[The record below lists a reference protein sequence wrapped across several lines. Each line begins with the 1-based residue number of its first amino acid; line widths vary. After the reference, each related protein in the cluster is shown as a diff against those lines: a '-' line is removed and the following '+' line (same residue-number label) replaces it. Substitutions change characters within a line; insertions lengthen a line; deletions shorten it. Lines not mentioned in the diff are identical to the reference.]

1 MKLIVG
7 LGNPGVKYEG
17 TRHNLGFITL
27 DHFLKNIESAK
38 KAIWTSNAKLKSD
51 IAVLDLGDEKL
62 VLAKPQTYMNNSGM
76 SVGLISKFYKIKP
89 EDVWIV
95 YDELDLPLGKLKI
108 RFGGAAAGHHGV
120 ESIIEVL
127 GTDKFWRFRL
137 GIGASHDKERM
148 IGRQNLRGAKEYVLG
163 GFSTGDQ
170 GKLKDMIK
178 NAASSIEY
186 ALKKGIDSAMNRYN
200 TR

>member
-7 LGNPGVKYEG
+7 LGNPGEKYEN
-17 TRHNLGFITL
+17 TRHNLGFMAVE
-27 DHFLKNIESAK
+27 HFLKNALSAK
-38 KAIWTSNAKLKSD
+38 KAVWSSSLKLKSD
-51 IAVLDLGDEKL
+51 IATIDFGDEKL

-76 SVGLISKFYKIKP
+76 SVGLISKFYKIRP

-120 ESIIEVL
+120 ESIMSVL

-137 GIGASHDKERM
+137 GIGASHDKSHP
-148 IGRQNLRGAKEYVLG
+148 IGRQNIKGAKEYVLG

-170 GKLKDMIK
+170 GKAKDMIK
-178 NAASSIEY
+178 HGASAIEH
-186 ALKKGIDSAMNRYN
+186 AVLKGIEPAMNKYN